1 MQRLTETLKLSQTD
15 PDALFLQITLD
26 DGAIATAVKKFLPY
40 PLTIILQ
47 PSSLTGL
54 RFHDRL
60 GPFEV
65 LANGVA
71 GKSRQL
77 GDSTDGQFVG
87 SKRLELNDI
96 CFAEHI
102 FETKMWTFAHCAR
115 CCLTHSYPLFGMAQ
129 FFVVLWKLTASPNS
143 FSFASMRLNRKKTDW
158 VSPVE
163 NR

>member
-1 MQRLTETLKLSQTD
+1 M
-15 PDALFLQITLD
+15 QITLD

-47 PSSLTGL
+47 PSCLAGI

-60 GPFEV
+60 GSFEV
-65 LANGVA
+65 LADGVA

-87 SKRLELNDI
+87 SKRLELNDF

-129 FFVVLWKLTASPNS
+129 FFVVLWKLTASHNIS
-143 FSFASMRLNRKKTDW
+143 I
-158 VSPVE
+158 
-163 NR
+163 